1 MSKEFCRDDLIQ
13 LWEKGFSKS
22 PEEVEGFSQYKIPS
36 GINYKATKLLKPI
49 QTLFFQSWPGSI
61 RVVYNL
67 VNPVL
72 LSDFVQDPY
81 FSFEKKVKGDTATY
95 NCKVLDLHTL
105 PEAKAGDEVVIY
117 VRYTHREVQLKQIDD
132 WLSLY
137 GELKTQSR

>member
-1 MSKEFCRDDLIQ
+1 
-13 LWEKGFSKS
+13 
-22 PEEVEGFSQYKIPS
+22 
-36 GINYKATKLLKPI
+36 
-49 QTLFFQSWPGSI
+49 
-61 RVVYNL
+61 